1 MRHDQ
6 NHYAAKYH
14 AKAQPVPLVQHVQA
28 LHSYRAT
35 LMPAGVTCAD
45 VEDLADAGLL
55 PTIRLK
61 ACNATQAEANAHL
74 VSGKAV
80 LRVERVE
87 A

>member
-1 MRHDQ
+1 MRTDQ
-6 NHYAAKYH
+6 QHYAAKYA
-14 AKAQPVPLVQHVQA
+14 AKVLPTPLVQHIQA
-28 LHSYRAT
+28 LRSYRAT
-35 LMPAGVTCAD
+35 LMPAGVMPSD

-74 VSGKAV
+74 VTGKAV

-87 A
+87 S